1 MHAHGD
7 LGQGRFLELEHSVG
21 AIRVHYHEV
30 GEGDRHVVFVQT
42 GGAGTSAYMSWFP
55 NLAAFAQAGYHA
67 VAPDMIGFGLSAV
80 VGKPDQRVDTTEYLL
95 GVLDALGGE
104 AAHFIGN
111 SMGSNAIAR
120 LAVERPDM
128 VRSLIFTGGE
138 PRVDT
143 DESRAISR
151 ELGKTP
157 RVDFVRQMFGKAE
170 VSFEDMRQATAAF
183 FYDADHPAVDQVA
196 AMRLE
201 AVKRPGAHER
211 EREAAFGQIARGRET
226 FESSILARIRAP
238 TYLIH
243 GRDERNFYPPTI
255 APVLLEA
262 AMQACLVIP
271 DCSCTILARCGHW
284 PQIERAEAFNTLAL
298 RFIGEVE
305 LEG

>member
-1 MHAHGD
+1 MNAPGGREE
-7 LGQGRFLELEHSVG
+7 GQFLQFEHTVG
-21 AIRVHYHEV
+21 TIRVHYHEV

-42 GGAGTSAYMSWFP
+42 GGAGTSAHMSWFP
-55 NLAAFAQAGYHA
+55 NLAAFAQAGFHA
-67 VAPDMIGFGLSAV
+67 LAADMIGFGLSEA
-80 VGKPDQRVDTTEYLL
+80 VGKRDQRVSTTEYLV
-95 GVLDALGGE
+95 GVLDALGVE
-104 AAHFIGN
+104 AAHFVGN

-120 LAVERPDM
+120 LAVERPDR

-143 DESRAISR
+143 NESRAISR

-157 RVDFVRQMFGKAE
+157 RVDFVRQMFSKPE
-170 VSFEDMRQATAAF
+170 VTFEDMRQATAAF
-183 FYDADHPAVDQVA
+183 FYDANQPAVDQVA

-201 AVKRPGAHER
+201 AVRRPGVHER

-226 FESSILARIRAP
+226 FESSSLARIRAP
-238 TYLIH
+238 TSLIH
-243 GRDERNFYPPTI
+243 GRDERHFYPPEI

-284 PQIERAEAFNTLAL
+284 PQIERAATFNTLAIG
-298 RFIGEVE
+298 FISEVE
-305 LEG
+305 LQG